1 MEVMRGGS
9 MVLGAL
15 LLGATSVSLAQLRIC
30 TYNVTDYSSGR
41 VADFQNI
48 MYGTFDGRRLAPD
61 VIVGQEFLSQA
72 GVDNFRNL
80 LNSAVGSPGDWQS
93 APFVNGPDTDSA
105 LFYRTSRI
113 QFLQQVI
120 AAAGSTSG
128 TDQPRHTMRYD
139 MRPVGFTGELATLSI
154 YSVHMK
160 AASDSTSQN
169 RRQLEAQRIVND
181 VAALP
186 AGRQFL
192 LAGDL
197 NIQSSNQTA
206 YQTLTRSLNNY
217 GPFIDPIA
225 TPGSWENNSNFRFVH
240 TQDPAFQMDSRF
252 DQILVAATL
261 LDGRGLDYIGLPNV
275 VYSTSTWNDPNH
287 SYRSYGNDG
296 TSYNQ
301 LLKTSG
307 NAMVGASIAQ
317 DLIDSALN
325 GGHLPVYADFRV
337 PSRMTLLTPSVH
349 FGKMAVGQTS
359 TVFIDLIE
367 SADTER
373 WGPNGVTPLNVS
385 FTLPTGITVRPRER
399 LFWERRRPWRYTFD
413 YTPTSVGSKSG
424 NITLTSD
431 DPAAPTVQIPWAAE
445 VR

>member
-1 MEVMRGGS
+1 MRGWTSLFGL
-9 MVLGAL
+9 V
-15 LLGATSVSLAQLRIC
+15 LLGASSTALAQLRIC

-48 MYGTFDGRRLAPD
+48 FYGTFEGRRLAPD

-80 LNSAVGSPGDWQS
+80 LNTAVGSPGDWQS
-93 APFVNGPDTDSA
+93 APFINGPDTDSA

-113 QFLQQVI
+113 QFVQQVI
-120 AAAGSTSG
+120 AAAGTTSG
-128 TDQPRHTMRYD
+128 TDQPRNTMRYD
-139 MRPVGFTGELATLSI
+139 VRPFGFTGELATLSI
-154 YSVHMK
+154 YSVHFK
-160 AASDSTSQN
+160 SASDSTSQQ

-186 AGRQFL
+186 VNRQFL

-206 YQTLTRSLNNY
+206 YQTLTRSTNNY

-225 TPGSWENNSNFRFVH
+225 TPGSWENNSAFRFVH
-240 TQDPAFQMDSRF
+240 TQDPAFQMDSRY
-252 DQILVAATL
+252 DQILLAATL

-275 VYSTSTWNDPNH
+275 VYSTSAWNDPNH
-287 SYRSYGNDG
+287 SYRSFGNDG
-296 TSYNQ
+296 TSYNT

-307 NAMVGASIAQ
+307 NTMVGSSIAQ

-337 PSRMTLLTPSVH
+337 PSRMTLLTSAIH
-349 FGKMAVGQTS
+349 FGKLSVGQTA
-359 TVFIDLIE
+359 TAFVDLIE

-373 WGPNGVTPLNVS
+373 WGPNGVTPLNVN
-385 FTLPTGITVRPRER
+385 FILPSAITARPRER
-399 LFWERRRPWRYTFD
+399 LIWERRRPWRYALD
-413 YTPTSVGSKSG
+413 YTPTSTGSKG
-424 NITLTSD
+424 GTITIWSD